1 MVSNEFPLVSK
12 VTNID
17 DEKFLLKYAILSNI
31 RNIAGLDLR
40 DRTQKKLS
48 VGFWSGQ
55 SSLKSNEEV

>member
-48 VGFWSGQ
+48 VGF
-55 SSLKSNEEV
+55 